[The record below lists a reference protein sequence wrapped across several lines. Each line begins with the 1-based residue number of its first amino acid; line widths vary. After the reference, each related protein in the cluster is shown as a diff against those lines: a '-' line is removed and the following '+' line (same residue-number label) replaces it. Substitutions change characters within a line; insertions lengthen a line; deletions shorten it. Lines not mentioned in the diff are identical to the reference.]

1 MAKSSA
7 YYRPWQQLN
16 LDIPQCGGYPIH
28 MIVTRRPGEC
38 AGQDRSADFRRS
50 GFGAECGPL
59 TADQPEHDKLMK
71 TTAATISALLVFN
84 AAVASAQSWPERPIR
99 MIAPISAGG
108 GADVAARLLA
118 KSMGETLKQ
127 QVVVDNRPGG
137 GSVLGTT
144 AASTASPDGHT
155 LLWVSGAHSINA
167 AFNRNLPYD
176 SMKGFE
182 PVGLF
187 ARMPFVLVIHPGMN
201 AKTVP
206 ELLMLVRASPGKYNY
221 ASSGIGSASHLGLE
235 MLKLGARL
243 DMVNI
248 SYKGAAPSLAGLI
261 GGEVQMAMLGPLSVK
276 PHIASGKVRPLAVT
290 TAKRSAAFP
299 GLPALGESVPQY
311 EMTSW
316 YGMLAPRGTPAGIIT
331 RLNAAMTAAQSDKA
345 AIDSL
350 AAEGAEL
357 PRTTPQEFRKYLEAD
372 IARYMALRQKL
383 DIRLE

>member
-1 MAKSSA
+1 M
-7 YYRPWQQLN
+7 RPS
-16 LDIPQCGGYPIH
+16 DAGPDDAIH
-28 MIVTRRPGEC
+28 NMNMT
-38 AGQDRSADFRRS
+38 
-50 GFGAECGPL
+50 
-59 TADQPEHDKLMK
+59 PEHARSRPALAI
-71 TTAATISALLVFN
+71 AAALLLALSL
-84 AAVASAQSWPERPIR
+84 AAEAAAQAWPSRPIR

-127 QVVVDNRPGG
+127 QVVVENRPGG

-144 AASTASPDGHT
+144 AAAAATADGHT
-155 LLWVSGAHSINA
+155 LLWISGAHAINA

-176 SMKGFE
+176 SIKSFE

-187 ARMPFVLVIHPGMN
+187 AKMPFVLVVHPGMN

-206 ELLMLVRASPGKYNY
+206 ELLALVRASPGKYNY

-235 MLKLGARL
+235 MLKLGAKL

-316 YGMLAPRGTPAGIIT
+316 YGMLVPRGTPPAVIA
-331 RLNAAMTAAQSDKA
+331 RLNAAMTAAQSDKPV
-345 AIDSL
+345 IDGL

-357 PRTTPQEFRKYLEAD
+357 PSTTPQAFRKYLEAD
-372 IARYMALRQKL
+372 IARYVALRQKL
-383 DIRLE
+383 DIKLE

>member
-1 MAKSSA
+1 MHT
-7 YYRPWQQLN
+7 
-16 LDIPQCGGYPIH
+16 YPAILPV
-28 MIVTRRPGEC
+28 IVTVVLAVMGTARP
-38 AGQDRSADFRRS
+38 AAAQDW
-50 GFGAECGPL
+50 PL
-59 TADQPEHDKLMK
+59 
-71 TTAATISALLVFN
+71 
-84 AAVASAQSWPERPIR
+84 RPIR

-118 KSMGETLKQ
+118 RSMGETLRQ

-137 GSVLGTT
+137 GSVLGTAAAAT
-144 AASTASPDGHT
+144 AAADGHT
-155 LLWVSGAHSINA
+155 LLWISGAHAINA

-176 SMKGFE
+176 SMKSFE
-182 PVGLF
+182 AVGLF
-187 ARMPFVLVIHPGMN
+187 AKMPFVLVIHPGIS

-206 ELLMLVRASPGKYNY
+206 ELLALVRAHPGKYNY

-235 MLKLGARL
+235 MLKLAAKL
-243 DMVNI
+243 DMVNV

-276 PHIASGKVRPLAVT
+276 PHIAAGKVRPLAVT
-290 TAKRSAAFP
+290 TAGRSAAFP

-316 YGMLAPRGTPAGIIT
+316 YGMLVPHATPPGIIA
-331 RLNAAMTAAQSDKA
+331 RLNAAITIAQSDKA
-345 AIDSL
+345 VADSL
-350 AAEGAEL
+350 GAEGAEL
-357 PRTTPQEFRKYLEAD
+357 PRNSPQDFRRHLETE

>member
-1 MAKSSA
+1 MNAQS
-7 YYRPWQQLN
+7 N
-16 LDIPQCGGYPIH
+16 LARLAIAAIATLG
-28 MIVTRRPGEC
+28 
-38 AGQDRSADFRRS
+38 
-50 GFGAECGPL
+50 L
-59 TADQPEHDKLMK
+59 
-71 TTAATISALLVFN
+71 AATP
-84 AAVASAQSWPERPIR
+84 AAAQPWPERPVRI
-99 MIAPISAGG
+99 IAPISAGG

-127 QVVVDNRPGG
+127 QVIIENRPGG

-144 AASTASPDGHT
+144 TAAAATPDGHT
-155 LLWVSGAHSINA
+155 LLWISGAHAINA
-167 AFNRNLPYD
+167 AFNRSLPYD
-176 SMKGFE
+176 SMKSFE
-182 PVGLF
+182 PIGLF
-187 ARMPFVLVIHPGMN
+187 ARMPFVLVIHPGLN

-206 ELLMLVRASPGKYNY
+206 ELLALVRASPGKYNF

-316 YGMLAPRGTPAGIIT
+316 YGMLAPRGTPAGVIT
-331 RLNAAMTAAQSDKA
+331 RLNEAMTIAQSDKA
-345 AIDSL
+345 VLDSL

-357 PRTTPQEFRKYLEAD
+357 PRSTPQEFRKYLEAD

>member
-1 MAKSSA
+1 MK
-7 YYRPWQQLN
+7 
-16 LDIPQCGGYPIH
+16 
-28 MIVTRRPGEC
+28 IVVT
-38 AGQDRSADFRRS
+38 AVLLA
-50 GFGAECGPL
+50 L
-59 TADQPEHDKLMK
+59 TV
-71 TTAATISALLVFN
+71 AAN
-84 AAVASAQSWPERPIR
+84 AAAQSWPTRPIR

-127 QVVVDNRPGG
+127 QVIVDNRPGG

-144 AASTASPDGHT
+144 AAAGATADGHT
-155 LLWVSGAHSINA
+155 LLWISGAHAINA

-176 SMKGFE
+176 SLKSFE

-187 ARMPFVLVIHPGMN
+187 AKMPFVLIVHPGMN
-201 AKTVP
+201 AKAVH
-206 ELLMLVRASPGKYNY
+206 ELLALVRANPGKYNY
-221 ASSGIGSASHLGLE
+221 ASSGVGSASHLGIE
-235 MLKLGARL
+235 MFKLGAKL

-261 GGEVQMAMLGPLSVK
+261 GGEVQLAMLGPLSVK

-290 TAKRSAAFP
+290 TARRSAAFP
-299 GLPALGESVPQY
+299 GLPTLAESVPQY

-316 YGMLAPRGTPAGIIT
+316 YGMLAPRGTPAAVLAQ
-331 RLNAAMTAAQSDKA
+331 LNAAMTTAQSDKA
-345 AIDSL
+345 VIDSL

>member
-1 MAKSSA
+1 MGTA
-7 YYRPWQQLN
+7 RP
-16 LDIPQCGGYPIH
+16 
-28 MIVTRRPGEC
+28 
-38 AGQDRSADFRRS
+38 AAAQDW
-50 GFGAECGPL
+50 PL
-59 TADQPEHDKLMK
+59 
-71 TTAATISALLVFN
+71 
-84 AAVASAQSWPERPIR
+84 RPIR

-118 KSMGETLKQ
+118 RSMGETLRQ

-137 GSVLGTT
+137 GSVLGTAAAAT
-144 AASTASPDGHT
+144 AAADGHT
-155 LLWVSGAHSINA
+155 LLWISGAHAINA

-176 SMKGFE
+176 SMKSFE
-182 PVGLF
+182 AVGLF
-187 ARMPFVLVIHPGMN
+187 AKMPFVLVIHPGIS

-206 ELLMLVRASPGKYNY
+206 ELLALVRAHPGKYNY

-235 MLKLGARL
+235 MLKLAAKL
-243 DMVNI
+243 DMVNV

-276 PHIASGKVRPLAVT
+276 PHIAAGKVRPLAVT
-290 TAKRSAAFP
+290 TAGRSAAFP

-316 YGMLAPRGTPAGIIT
+316 YGMLVPHATPPGIIA
-331 RLNAAMTAAQSDKA
+331 RLNAAITIAQSDKA
-345 AIDSL
+345 VADSL
-350 AAEGAEL
+350 GAEGAEL
-357 PRTTPQEFRKYLEAD
+357 PRNSPQDFRRHLETE